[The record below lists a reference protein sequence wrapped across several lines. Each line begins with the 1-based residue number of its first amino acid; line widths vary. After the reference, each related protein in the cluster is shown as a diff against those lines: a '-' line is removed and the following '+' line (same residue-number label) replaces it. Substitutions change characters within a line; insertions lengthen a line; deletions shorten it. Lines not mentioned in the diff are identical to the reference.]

1 MDCENQSPRS
11 RKLEKCIAPN
21 PLGELKAA
29 ADALPGGHYQQ
40 EQVVV
45 GKDLVDLED
54 VDQLG
59 QVGDVKLAL

>member
-1 MDCENQSPRS
+1 
-11 RKLEKCIAPN
+11 LEKCIAPN

-45 GKDLVDLED
+45 GKDLGDLED
-54 VDQLG
+54 VDQLV